1 MKIEELKA
9 ELAKI
14 EKAKF
19 IHECKDRWSFEDYE
33 INRRRVEQIAELKK
47 QIEALS

>member
-9 ELAKI
+9 ELAKV

-19 IHECKDRWSFEDYE
+19 ILECKDRWSSEDYRIHDRQVDE
-33 INRRRVEQIAELKK
+33 IIRLKK
-47 QIEALS
+47 EIKALS